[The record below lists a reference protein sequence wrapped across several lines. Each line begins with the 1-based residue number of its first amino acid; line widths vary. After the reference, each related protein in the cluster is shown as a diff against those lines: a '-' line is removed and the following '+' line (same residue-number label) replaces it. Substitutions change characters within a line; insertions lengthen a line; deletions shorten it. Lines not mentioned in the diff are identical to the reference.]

1 MAERDAPLIAMHRD
15 KLRELHRRA
24 AEAIH
29 QLDDADVNWR
39 PNEESNAIAN
49 LVIHLAG
56 NLKQRLTAGIAG
68 APDTRDRD
76 AEFNERTPLTRDQVL
91 ALWQSAVDEADGVL
105 AALSPDRL
113 DEPQQIRNR
122 TVTVLDVLFTVATH
136 MAEHV
141 GQILYIAK
149 LRRGSEYQVVS
160 IPHAKR

>member
-1 MAERDAPLIAMHRD
+1 MTNRDTELIEMHRS

-24 AEAIH
+24 AEAIG

-76 AEFNERTPLTRDQVL
+76 GEFNERTPLTRDQAL
-91 ALWQSAVDEADGVL
+91 AMWESSIAEADAIL
-105 AALSPDRL
+105 ASLPPHRL

-122 TVTVLDVLFTVATH
+122 TVTVLDVLFTLATH

-149 LRRGSEYQVVS
+149 LRRGSDYRVVS
-160 IPHAKR
+160 IPHGKR